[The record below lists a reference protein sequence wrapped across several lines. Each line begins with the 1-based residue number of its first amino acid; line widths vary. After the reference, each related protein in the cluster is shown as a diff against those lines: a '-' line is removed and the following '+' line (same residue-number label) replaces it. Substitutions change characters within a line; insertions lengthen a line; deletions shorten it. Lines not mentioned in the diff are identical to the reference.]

1 MRNPKLL
8 LFAGV
13 LAICATVVIWRW
25 ISGWGLVTIHAEKAP
40 LSKVVKSIERQGG
53 VRIVTNADPATPVT
67 LSLDRA
73 PVFEAIDTLAIRVDG
88 DARLAFIA
96 APDKKQIADVLAA
109 FTTGANPGGWNVLSA
124 GFGGGGG
131 GGMMSSS
138 ETVIDPRQ
146 IEWKMS
152 DVPDRNLQ
160 TILNQGAQ
168 KTGALFATPKDW
180 NPLIGK
186 LPAAEKAGKMAAAA
200 VSAAKGRLEEIVLLT
215 IRPPRPEGE
224 RNAGEGGGPGRW
236 ESQLTVLSPAR
247 GNRGNPEWMAERA
260 QAQIALLPP
269 AERQEAQTQ
278 FDEMRKFWESVRN
291 LPEEERRARMEE
303 LMSRPEIQEKMEERM
318 AQRDSKRTPEQ
329 REHRMKRYIE
339 RKNQMKNAP
348 AKS

>member
-1 MRNPKLL
+1 MRNPKVVLL
-8 LFAGV
+8 AGV
-13 LAICATVVIWRW
+13 LALLATVLVWRW
-25 ISGWGLVTIHAEKAP
+25 ISGWGLVTIHADKVP

-53 VRIVTNADPATPVT
+53 VRIVTNADPSMPVT
-67 LSLDRA
+67 LYLDRA
-73 PVFEAIDTLAIRVDG
+73 PVYEAIDTLAIRVDG

-109 FTTGANPGGWNVLSA
+109 FTTGANPGGWTVLSA
-124 GFGGGGG
+124 GFGGGGS
-131 GGMMSSS
+131 GGMMGS

-146 IEWKMS
+146 VEWKMS

-180 NPLIGK
+180 NPAIGK
-186 LPAAEKAGKMAAAA
+186 LPAAGKTGKMADAAID
-200 VSAAKGRLEEIVLLT
+200 AAKGRLEEIFLLT

-224 RNAGEGGGPGRW
+224 RSAGEGGGPGRW
-236 ESQLTVLSPAR
+236 ESQLTVLSPQR

-260 QAQIALLPP
+260 QAQIALLPA
-269 AERQEAQTQ
+269 AERQEAQAQ

-291 LPEEERRARMEE
+291 LPEEERRAKMEE

-318 AQRDSKRTPEQ
+318 AARDSKRTPEQ
-329 REHRMKRYIE
+329 REQRMKRYIE
-339 RKNQMKNAP
+339 RKNQMKSAP

>member
-1 MRNPKLL
+1 MRNPKAL

-25 ISGWGLVTIHAEKAP
+25 ISGWGLVTIRAEKTP
-40 LSKVVKSIERQGG
+40 LSKVIKSIERQGG

-67 LSLDRA
+67 LYLDRA

-96 APDKKQIADVLAA
+96 APDRKQIADVLAA
-109 FTTGANPGGWNVLSA
+109 FTTGANPGGWTVLSA
-124 GFGGGGG
+124 GFGGGG
-131 GGMMSSS
+131 MMNSG

-146 IEWKMS
+146 INWKMS

-168 KTGALFATPKDW
+168 KTGALFATPKAW
-180 NPLIGK
+180 NPLIGR

-200 VSAAKGRLEEIVLLT
+200 VSAAKGKLEEIFLLT

-269 AERQEAQTQ
+269 AERQEARSQ

-291 LPEEERRARMEE
+291 LPEEERRAKMEE

-329 REHRMKRYIE
+329 REQRMRRYIE